1 MKKIFVFFVSILFAI
16 SAKCESILSADSI
29 RIVGCDHNFESSI
42 ATGRYGFIERYS
54 NMNQVDEE
62 ALPNYIDVTITN
74 PVEVEKFLAA
84 LSSLDV
90 VDTLSYSSQEVLMK
104 AVYSKIAGNTVFWHE
119 QTQMDVRLAAM
130 IFQDSRVEFVWMD
143 NLNIEMGYYRYKLS
157 RKLKQILRRYT
168 HFFD

>member
-1 MKKIFVFFVSILFAI
+1 MKRILLVFVATILAI
-16 SAKCESILSADSI
+16 SAKCESMLSADSI
-29 RIVGCDHNFESSI
+29 RIIGCDHNFESSI
-42 ATGRYGFIERYS
+42 TTGRYGFIERYS
-54 NMNQVDEE
+54 NMNQVEEE

-90 VDTLSYSSQEVLMK
+90 VDTLSYSSQEILMK
-104 AVYSKIAGNTVFWHE
+104 AVYSKIAGNTVFWFE

-143 NLNIEMGYYRYKLS
+143 NRNIEMGYYRYKLS
-157 RKLKQILRRYT
+157 RKLKKLLRRYT